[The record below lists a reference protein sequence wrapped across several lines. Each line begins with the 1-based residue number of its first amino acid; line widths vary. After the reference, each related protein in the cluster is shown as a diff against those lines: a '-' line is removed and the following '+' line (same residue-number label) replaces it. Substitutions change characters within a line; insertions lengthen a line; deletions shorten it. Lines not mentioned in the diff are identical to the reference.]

1 MKKLRNLR
9 NLLLIICFISVV
21 CVIIT
26 LGWVNHVD
34 FERSVINAELRELE
48 IIAKSASHDIENRV
62 LEIKQEPLYIE
73 KLVRHINQE
82 ASFTTF
88 VLDNKHI
95 IVSDPIKAH
104 IGRNIFQIG
113 SEALSPQELFNLK
126 VFLEKIDA
134 NISGT
139 AQLMFPARD
148 RGEKKEMKLFAFSRV
163 HRPEGFYSVVVT
175 ERLSAL
181 INPIHRNLRDIF
193 VLFGLFF
200 FLLLIL
206 GYLFYRNQKR
216 KFQLEITSRALEIIN
231 KQLHCEIEDYRC
243 IEKKLKN
250 NPRGAK

>member
-1 MKKLRNLR
+1 
-9 NLLLIICFISVV
+9 
-21 CVIIT
+21 
-26 LGWVNHVD
+26 
-34 FERSVINAELRELE
+34 
-48 IIAKSASHDIENRV
+48 
-62 LEIKQEPLYIE
+62 
-73 KLVRHINQE
+73 
-82 ASFTTF
+82 